1 MFAPDTSAHPRF
13 QVLLVDDHALF
24 RAGLSLIVGGH
35 PLVGRVLEAESV
47 MAAGRLMGETVH
59 VVLLD
64 HYMPGISGLDGLRLL
79 QQKFPDAVI
88 AMVSASADSRDI
100 LLARQLGA
108 RGFIPKT
115 AHAPD
120 ILQALSALLRG
131 QDWFPDTAAP
141 PPPGPER
148 VGLTGRQMEV
158 LGHLCGGLSNRAIAL
173 RMEISE
179 NTVRTHVSA
188 VLAYLNVNS
197 RAEAIVAARQQG
209 MVL

>member
-1 MFAPDTSAHPRF
+1 MFVDDTPAHTRF

-35 PLVGRVLEAESV
+35 PLVKRVLEAESV
-47 MAAGRLMGETVH
+47 MAASQRMGEVVH

-64 HYMPGISGLDGLRLL
+64 HYMPGISGLDGLKLL
-79 QQKFPDAVI
+79 QQKFPDAAI
-88 AMVSASADSRDI
+88 AMVSASADDRDI

-131 QDWFPDTAAP
+131 QDWFPDTVP

-173 RMEISE
+173 RMDISE